1 MSKNTIKC
9 MEMNMVLREMIMMM
23 TMGLNK
29 ILRFQ
34 SKVKEAPQLSKRKAE
49 MINGRITKL
58 TMGMKMIMKKIRL
71 R

>member
-49 MINGRITKL
+49 MITGRITKL
-58 TMGMKMIMKKIRL
+58 TMGMRMIMKMIRL
-71 R
+71 K

>member
-9 MEMNMVLREMIMMM
+9 MEMNMVLKEMIMMM

-29 ILRFQ
+29 RHRYQ
-34 SKVKEAPQLSKRKAE
+34 SKVKEAPHLSKRKAE
-49 MINGRITKL
+49 MITGRITKL

>member
-29 ILRFQ
+29 IHRFP
-34 SKVKEAPQLSKRKAE
+34 SKVKKAPQLSKRKAE

-58 TMGMKMIMKKIRL
+58 TMDMRMIMKTIKL
-71 R
+71 K